1 MVMNTDKIV
10 LVVDDEPHIRRVI
23 EVKLRNRG
31 YRVITA
37 KNGRQGLDL
46 IHSQQPDAVVTDIN
60 MPLMDGETLCKLTNK
75 LKKERPFLTV
85 VVTARISPQEQAWVN
100 EMTDTQLMPKPFSPS
115 KLLQCVDAYFERQ
128 DHD

>member
-1 MVMNTDKIV
+1 MLMNTDKIV
-10 LVVDDEPHIRRVI
+10 LVIDDELHIRRVV
-23 EVKLRNRG
+23 EVKLKKRG

-60 MPLMDGETLCKLTNK
+60 MPLMNGETLCKLTNE

-85 VVTARISPQEQAWVN
+85 VVTARISPEEQAWVD
-100 EMTDTQLMPKPFSPS
+100 EMIDTQLMEKPFSPA
-115 KLLQCVDAYFERQ
+115 KLLQCVEAYFERQ
-128 DHD
+128 AP